1 MSISVLILT
10 LNEEI
15 NLPAC
20 LESVKW
26 SNDIVVFDSNSTDRT
41 VEIAQQAGVRVVQ
54 RCFDNYAAQRNA
66 ALQNVGYNHDWILM
80 LDADERVTPELRI
93 EIQNTV
99 QRVDGK
105 TTLFRFCRKDM
116 FCGRWLR
123 HSSGY
128 PTWFGRLIRKGR
140 VQVLR
145 EINEEYHTDGHIGF
159 LKEHLIH
166 FPFNK
171 GVAFWFERHNRYST
185 MEAEIIV
192 EQKSEKFSF
201 TLSAL
206 RDPVIR
212 RKAFK
217 KIAYSLP
224 FRPLIVF
231 VYLYIIRM
239 GFLDGVPGLFYCIL
253 RTIYEF
259 MIDLKVKELKNR
271 GKDLSF

>member
-26 SNDIVVFDSNSTDRT
+26 SNDIVVFDSYSTDRT
-41 VEIAQQAGVRVVQ
+41 VEIAQQAGVKVVQ

-66 ALQNVGYNHDWILM
+66 ALQNVGYKHDWILM

-93 EIQNTV
+93 EIHNKV
-99 QRVDGK
+99 QMVDGK
-105 TTLFRFCRKDM
+105 TTLFRFRRKDM

-145 EINEEYHTDGHIGF
+145 EINEEYHTDGYIGF

-201 TLSAL
+201 KLSAI

-259 MIDLKVKELKNR
+259 MIDLKVKELKIR

>member
-1 MSISVLILT
+1 
-10 LNEEI
+10 
-15 NLPAC
+15 
-20 LESVKW
+20 
-26 SNDIVVFDSNSTDRT
+26 
-41 VEIAQQAGVRVVQ
+41 
-54 RCFDNYAAQRNA
+54 
-66 ALQNVGYNHDWILM
+66 M

-99 QRVDGK
+99 QIVDDR
-105 TTLFRFCRKDM
+105 TTLFRFRRKDM
-116 FCGRWLR
+116 LCGRWLK

-128 PTWFGRLIRKGR
+128 PTWFGRLIRKGH

-145 EINEEYHTDGHIGF
+145 EINEEYHTDGTIAF

-171 GVAFWFERHNRYST
+171 GVAYWFERHNRYST
-185 MEAEIIV
+185 MEADIIV
-192 EQKSEKFSF
+192 GQKSDKFSF

-217 KIAYSLP
+217 KTAYSLP

-231 VYLYIIRM
+231 VYLYMIRM
-239 GFLDGVPGLFYCIL
+239 GFLDGVPGLSYCVL

-259 MIDLKVKELKNR
+259 MIDLKVKELNIR
-271 GKDLSF
+271 GEKLSF